1 MLPEN
6 SLAIASLVLSL
17 YFLQGVFFFL
27 FFYYKVSQK
36 FSKDGKQY
44 LYFAGLSAAQ
54 ALYSFGGC
62 QIYASKVIEHVI
74 FWQKVQWFAGII
86 LFVYFVL
93 FSVDYLHLKIQK
105 IKWVLIGPAI
115 FFALSAL
122 VYPHFL
128 VDPVTLRKFQ
138 FFGIHY
144 AIYEKGMGSLAQIA
158 SAWIALFM
166 LLLLLAWFLF
176 LTQRREKLRA
186 ASLGIV
192 FPIVTSLNELWVGL
206 GFYSSPYLMEY
217 GFFLFSVSFYIQLF
231 SDFFELY
238 HENIRQS
245 QKLERKNEES
255 KFFIN
260 TVAHDLQAPL
270 ISIEGFSSLL
280 ESENLSAHSND
291 YLQRIRRNVSH
302 MMKMLQDLKSFIS
315 IGELQDQKQRF
326 DLKSCV
332 REVLASF
339 ELRLKSFEIQ
349 CEVAP
354 DLEVCFCK
362 RRLIDVLTNLID
374 NAIKYAGENQTPYLR
389 LSATRKGHKIE
400 FLVEDNGSGIDEK
413 YHEEIFTP
421 FRQLSRDKGGIG
433 LGLASIKKKL
443 EVSGEK
449 IWIENVLPKGARFI
463 FTLPAL

>member
-6 SLAIASLVLSL
+6 SLAIASFVLSL

-27 FFYYKVSQK
+27 FFYYKVSK
-36 FSKDGKQY
+36 KLGKDGKQY

-62 QIYASKVIEHVI
+62 QIYASKVIEHAI

-105 IKWVLIGPAI
+105 IKWVLITPAI

-122 VYPHFL
+122 IYPNFL
-128 VDPVTLRKFQ
+128 AEPVTLRQFN

-144 AIYEKGMGSLAQIA
+144 AIYEKGMGYLAQLA
-158 SAWIALFM
+158 SLWVVVF
-166 LLLLLAWFLF
+166 LLLLLFTWFFF
-176 LTQRREKLRA
+176 LTQEREKLRA
-186 ASLGIV
+186 ASLGII
-192 FPIVTSLNELWVGL
+192 FPIVTSLNELLVGL
-206 GFYSSPYLMEY
+206 GYYSSPYLMEY

-245 QKLERKNEES
+245 QRLQQKNEES

-280 ESENLSAHSND
+280 ENDSLSARSKD
-291 YLQRIRRNVSH
+291 YLERIRRNVSH

-315 IGELQDQKQRF
+315 IGELRDQKQRF
-326 DLKSCV
+326 DLETCV
-332 REVLASF
+332 QEVLASF
-339 ELRLKSFEIQ
+339 ELRLKSFKIQ
-349 CEVAP
+349 CEFQSIP
-354 DLEVCFCK
+354 EIFFYK
-362 RRLIDVLTNLID
+362 RRLVDVLTNLLD
-374 NAIKYAGENQTPYLR
+374 NAIKYAGDNQEPCLR
-389 LSATRKGHKIE
+389 LSAVRKGEKIE
-400 FLVEDNGSGIDEK
+400 FAVEDNGPGIAEK
-413 YHEEIFTP
+413 YQEEIFTP
-421 FRQLSRDKGGIG
+421 FRQLSRTKDGIG
-433 LGLASIKKKL
+433 LGLASTKKKL

-449 IWIENVLPKGARFI
+449 IWVENVLPKGARFV
-463 FTLPAL
+463 FTLPAV